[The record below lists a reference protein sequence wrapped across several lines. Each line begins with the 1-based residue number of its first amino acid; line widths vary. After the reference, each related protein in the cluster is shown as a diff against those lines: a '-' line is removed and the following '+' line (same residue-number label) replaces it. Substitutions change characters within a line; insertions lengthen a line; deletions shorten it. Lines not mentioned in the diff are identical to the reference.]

1 MDTHTRQIE
10 EVVEGVDY
18 GVKKRSSRTSSQ
30 EQEDEEKFLKGVRV
44 CRECRPII
52 LSVKFALWT
61 DFFDIIH
68 TGDNNMCD
76 SISKN
81 QPL

>member
-1 MDTHTRQIE
+1 
-10 EVVEGVDY
+10 VEGVDY
-18 GVKKRSSRTSSQ
+18 GVKKRRSRTPGQ

-52 LSVKFALWT
+52 LSVNFVLWPY
-61 DFFDIIH
+61 FIDIIH
-68 TGDNNMCD
+68 TGDNSMCD

-81 QPL
+81 QPLLNSMK